1 MLGDAGA
8 AAAAAA
14 ADKEDIG
21 DEGTFAIEAI
31 AILEVDLLN
40 EAGGDEVGSS
50 SAADSGDTP
59 VSCPLLLLRLM
70 LTRFPLDPAPAPAPA
85 LPGRFPLRLAGV
97 ISITMGDV
105 DRRSLLLLLLL
116 L

>member
-70 LTRFPLDPAPAPAPA
+70 LTRFPLDPAPAPA